1 VEDGAANVT
10 LGAFTVTPYKRCAI
24 GGHFD
29 ERVMAHALYLTEDGV
44 RNYLS
49 EAIEKLGAWNR
60 GASARI
66 AERQV
71 WL

>member
-1 VEDGAANVT
+1 
-10 LGAFTVTPYKRCAI
+10 
-24 GGHFD
+24 
-29 ERVMAHALYLTEDGV
+29 MAHALYLTEDGV